1 VSDTITKTAASGL
14 SESRRLLAGK
24 TAIVT
29 GASRG
34 IGAATARAFADA
46 GAAVVLAAP
55 SQPEIDALATEI
67 AAAGGEA
74 VAVATDVTDPAAVQ
88 RLVQRALDAYGRLD
102 VAFNDAGQGHMP
114 TPLAEL
120 VLEDF
125 DRTLAVNARGI
136 FLSMKYEIAAMLGNG
151 GGAIVNMSSTAGLRG
166 VEGIAGYVAGKHAIL
181 GLTKVAAL
189 DYAHKNIRV
198 NAVAPGPID
207 SHRLQQLPEERRA
220 GIIADVPLAGSAGPR
235 RSRRPSPGCAP
246 TTRPSSA
253 ARQSRSTGR
262 SSRAAHEYR
271 QPADVAPRSAAAS
284 DSGPGAAAGRHA
296 GGRVDEALHPST
308 DRRARRGVPTH
319 EPCGPNRAPV
329 AAGSRD
335 RKGGRSSVSDPRQIA
350 AHSHETR
357 CG

>member
-1 VSDTITKTAASGL
+1 VSDTITNTSASAR

-29 GASRG
+29 GGSRG

-46 GAAVVLAAP
+46 GAAVVLAAR
-55 SQPEIDALATEI
+55 SQPEIDTLASEI
-67 AAAGGEA
+67 ADGGGEA

-120 VLEDF
+120 ALEDF
-125 DRTLAVNARGI
+125 DRALSVNARGI
-136 FLSMKYEIAAMLGNG
+136 FLSMKYEIAAMLGSG

-166 VEGIAGYVAGKHAIL
+166 VQGIAGYVAGKHAIL

-189 DYAHKNIRV
+189 DYADKNIRV

-220 GIIADVPLAGSAGPR
+220 GMIAGVPLGRLGRPEEIAATVAWLCSDHASFITGSTVTIDG
-235 RSRRPSPGCAP
+235 
-246 TTRPSSA
+246 
-253 ARQSRSTGR
+253 ARL
-262 SSRAAHEYR
+262 
-271 QPADVAPRSAAAS
+271 
-284 DSGPGAAAGRHA
+284 A
-296 GGRVDEALHPST
+296 GGA
-308 DRRARRGVPTH
+308 
-319 EPCGPNRAPV
+319 
-329 AAGSRD
+329 
-335 RKGGRSSVSDPRQIA
+335 
-350 AHSHETR
+350 
-357 CG
+357 